1 MTTACIVQARVA
13 STRLPAKVLKE
24 VAGEPVLGHVLRRCR
39 AIPGNDIVVCAT
51 VASAE
56 SEPIVAIAKTYGAL
70 VFKGSE
76 YDVLDRYLQAAR
88 SVDADVIMRVTSDCP
103 LIDPGLCGAV
113 FAAHAAANAEYS
125 ANFFTHGFPHGL
137 DCDAFNRALLERCA
151 REATDPTD
159 REHVTLWMRRRP
171 ELRRARIDGPGGT
184 RASWRWTID
193 YPEDLTFL
201 RTLHAHLPPPPA
213 LPSWSEIAE
222 VIERHPELAEIN
234 AARRQR

>member
-24 VAGEPVLGHVLRRCR
+24 VAGEPILGHVLRRCR

-51 VASAE
+51 VNNAECGPIAAIAE
-56 SEPIVAIAKTYGAL
+56 SYGAL

-76 YDVLDRYLQAAR
+76 IDVLDRYLKAAR

-113 FAAHAAANAEYS
+113 LKAHEQSNADYS
-125 ANFFTHGFPHGL
+125 ANFFSHGFPHGL
-137 DCDAFNRALLERCA
+137 DCDAFSRALLERCA
-151 REATDPTD
+151 REASEGED

-171 ELRRARIDGPGGT
+171 ELRRGRVDGPGG
-184 RASWRWTID
+184 ACAGWRWTVD
-193 YPEDLTFL
+193 YEEDLAFL
-201 RTLHAHLPPPPA
+201 RALFAYLPPPPSI
-213 LPSWSEIAE
+213 PSWTEIAE
-222 VIERHPELAEIN
+222 TIDRHPELAQIN
-234 AARRQR
+234 ANRRQR